1 MPDARA
7 VLEDQRASAEE
18 ALDKAADG
26 GNPDLLEPVNELVKM
41 RTQVLFRAVRENL
54 DGGDEIVD
62 KAKEE
67 QSDMLD
73 QLSGAK
79 QGDAEA
85 VNAMREA
92 LAAQRNAD
100 DDLLTRL
107 EKEGVDLEDL
117 GEQMAVYG
125 T

>member
-79 QGDAEA
+79 QGDADA

-92 LAAQRNAD
+92 LAAQDSSD

>member
-1 MPDARA
+1 MPDARR
-7 VLEDQRASAEE
+7 VLEDQRASAED

-26 GNPDLLEPVNELVKM
+26 GNPDLLDPVNELVKM

-54 DGGDEIVD
+54 DGGDDIVGD
-62 KAKEE
+62 AKER

-73 QLSGAK
+73 RLSAAKEGDAGEVDAMRKELAK
-79 QGDAEA
+79 QRD
-85 VNAMREA
+85 
-92 LAAQRNAD
+92 AD
-100 DDLLTRL
+100 DDLLERL
-107 EKEGVDLEDL
+107 EQEGVDLDDL

>member
-79 QGDAEA
+79 QGDADA

-92 LAAQRNAD
+92 LAAQRKAD